1 MAQLVQCLPLKQEA
15 SCLFPTMTI
24 KTRCGGNTPVI
35 SALHRCKL
43 EDQKFWV
50 FHKFY
55 LGSSRPSC
63 ATQYFLSQK
72 DTQSMQRK
80 RLSVE
85 VGYKSV
91 VRDKTMEDGG
101 TGKLSLLEI
110 MTSLKLKGKGTV
122 SSVSQLQEEI
132 WTITH
137 RSFIIE

>member
-1 MAQLVQCLPLKQEA
+1 M
-15 SCLFPTMTI
+15 
-24 KTRCGGNTPVI
+24 
-35 SALHRCKL
+35 
-43 EDQKFWV
+43 
-50 FHKFY
+50 
-55 LGSSRPSC
+55 GSW
-63 ATQYFLSQK
+63 Q

-85 VGYKSV
+85 ISYKSV
-91 VRDKTMEDGG
+91 VRDKTVEDGG

-122 SSVSQLQEEI
+122 SSVSSQLQEEI